1 MTVWIRRG
9 LWGLL
14 GLVVV
19 LAALATWLVLSF
31 DPNRFK
37 GDVIDWMKT
46 HRHRTLVIDGPIEL
60 SVFPRLAVKLSRL
73 SLSEARKPDPFASL
87 AEAGLAVDLL
97 PLLRGE
103 LVVGRIAAKG
113 VVVTYLRDAQGK
125 SNIDDLVKPEP
136 GSSSGG
142 APAGSG
148 AGDSHAPRFDISGI
162 DFSDLRVRVKD
173 EVAKVDG
180 ELLLKTL
187 SAGRLAD
194 KALSPLKL
202 AAQFDFRQPAV
213 KGELSGDTR
222 LSLDTGTSSA
232 SLHDMNLHF
241 KGDVPGA
248 SAIDATVKGNVAWD
262 GAKKGVDAE
271 ALQVQLAVNAAGLKL
286 AGSNLGV
293 ERFSFDPARKAL
305 TLRRLT
311 AHIKGT
317 QGGHP
322 LSFDL
327 DWPELS
333 ASGESLGGSAFSG
346 KFSRGGEMPLEA
358 SFKSSAP
365 SGNFDAVRLP
375 GFEATLTSNAAQR
388 KLNGSLRA
396 DLTIKPGEPSLAF
409 DKLALQAKVEEPKLP
424 PYALAVHGGAVASTK
439 RSTWN
444 LQGQLNQNAFS
455 TDGTATLTGVTPQV
469 VAKAHFDALDLN
481 RLLGP
486 GETAPA
492 KPAAGAATD
501 APVDLSAL
509 RSVDGQFSLRA
520 GSFALK
526 QYRVND
532 AAIDATLDGGM
543 LRVTQLQGRAW
554 GGQVNATAFADAR
567 ASRVAIKGAANG
579 VNVNALVKDV
589 AAKDWIEGTGRVT
602 VDLDTA
608 GRSVSEMKS
617 RLKGSAA
624 LQLRDGAIKGINLAK
639 SLRQAK
645 AALTL
650 KQDAAQKA
658 NQAEKTD
665 FSELSA
671 SFQIADG
678 VARSRDL
685 DLKSPFLRLG
695 GEGAIDIGRGRIDYV
710 ARATV
715 ASTAKGQ
722 DGADLSALKG
732 LTIPVRLAGPFES
745 LDWKIEWSS
754 VAAGMVTNQLEK
766 KLGEQLG
773 LKAPAGA
780 ASAVSPKDA
789 LRNKLKG
796 LFK

>member
-1 MTVWIRRG
+1 
-9 LWGLL
+9 
-14 GLVVV
+14 
-19 LAALATWLVLSF
+19 
-31 DPNRFK
+31 
-37 GDVIDWMKT
+37 
-46 HRHRTLVIDGPIEL
+46 
-60 SVFPRLAVKLSRL
+60 
-73 SLSEARKPDPFASL
+73 
-87 AEAGLAVDLL
+87 
-97 PLLRGE
+97 
-103 LVVGRIAAKG
+103 
-113 VVVTYLRDAQGK
+113 
-125 SNIDDLVKPEP
+125 
-136 GSSSGG
+136 
-142 APAGSG
+142 
-148 AGDSHAPRFDISGI
+148 
-162 DFSDLRVRVKD
+162 
-173 EVAKVDG
+173 
-180 ELLLKTL
+180 
-187 SAGRLAD
+187 
-194 KALSPLKL
+194 
-202 AAQFDFRQPAV
+202 
-213 KGELSGDTR
+213 
-222 LSLDTGTSSA
+222 
-232 SLHDMNLHF
+232 
-241 KGDVPGA
+241 
-248 SAIDATVKGNVAWD
+248 
-262 GAKKGVDAE
+262 
-271 ALQVQLAVNAAGLKL
+271 
-286 AGSNLGV
+286 
-293 ERFSFDPARKAL
+293 
-305 TLRRLT
+305 
-311 AHIKGT
+311 
-317 QGGHP
+317 
-322 LSFDL
+322 
-327 DWPELS
+327 
-333 ASGESLGGSAFSG
+333 
-346 KFSRGGEMPLEA
+346 
-358 SFKSSAP
+358 
-365 SGNFDAVRLP
+365 
-375 GFEATLTSNAAQR
+375 
-388 KLNGSLRA
+388 
-396 DLTIKPGEPSLAF
+396 
-409 DKLALQAKVEEPKLP
+409 
-424 PYALAVHGGAVASTK
+424 
-439 RSTWN
+439 
-444 LQGQLNQNAFS
+444 
-455 TDGTATLTGVTPQV
+455 
-469 VAKAHFDALDLN
+469 
-481 RLLGP
+481 
-486 GETAPA
+486 
-492 KPAAGAATD
+492 
-501 APVDLSAL
+501 
-509 RSVDGQFSLRA
+509 
-520 GSFALK
+520 
-526 QYRVND
+526 
-532 AAIDATLDGGM
+532 M

-780 ASAVSPKDA
+780 ASAVSPQDA